1 MKLGRRLIDAVN
13 YRQGVQTLAV
23 AFMLAVSGCLS
34 IGYGLLAQPVA
45 ASPKA
50 VQQSSA
56 AVDAIGKPTP
66 DPDSVVL
73 SASQPTAIRLDRL
86 NINSPLIHTGLKPD
100 GSPVVPE
107 GENVDKASWLTTSRT
122 PGERG
127 TSVVLGHYDSVKS
140 GPSVFYRLSEA
151 RAGDTIEVDRADGTT
166 AVFRVDAV
174 ETIDRENYPDQ
185 KVYGMRDYAALNL
198 ITCSGEWDQATQSYS
213 RNTVIFARLV
223 GSKT

>member
-23 AFMLAVSGCLS
+23 AFMLAISGCLS
-34 IGYGLLAQPVA
+34 VGYGLLAQPVA

-50 VQQSSA
+50 AQQSSA
-56 AVDAIGKPTP
+56 AVDALDRPVP
-66 DPDSVVL
+66 DPDNEVL
-73 SASQPTAIRLDRL
+73 KASQPIAMRLDRL
-86 NINSPLIHTGLKPD
+86 KISSPLIHAGLKPD

-127 TSVVLGHYDSVKS
+127 TAVVLGHYDSVKS

-198 ITCSGEWDQATQSYS
+198 ITCSGEWDEATRSY
-213 RNTVIFARLV
+213 RQNTVVFARLI
-223 GSKT
+223 GPKT